1 VKSVKHAQLGN
12 IKELSGVCFKKGDIQ
27 MLGKALLNKIFGPKI
42 VLSSSSLIVQIQM
55 NGQIPVFASD
65 FVSKVL
71 GGCGTKTYSVSKD
84 GTNWSSST
92 NLSSLSVTYTCSNL
106 GNNTMRIRVVDV
118 AGQDLV
124 TVNINVQDNQ
134 GVC

>member
-1 VKSVKHAQLGN
+1 
-12 IKELSGVCFKKGDIQ
+12 

-42 VLSSSSLIVQIQM
+42 ILSSSSSAVQMQM
-55 NGQIPVFASD
+55 TGEVRVYASD
-65 FVSKVL
+65 FVQKIL

-84 GTNWSSST
+84 GTNWTSST

-106 GNNTMRIRVVDV
+106 GNNIMRIRVVDT

-124 TVNINVQDNQ
+124 TVTINVQDNM